1 RTSVMDLVE
10 MYIDGG
16 IFMHP
21 ILVLLVLGVAL
32 SLWKLFTLISASVNT
47 RKFLIKIKSALQEG
61 GVQQGIDVCANTR
74 GPVAAIF
81 HAGLIRSKRGIE
93 QVEKS
98 IMNAGTVEMAFLERG
113 LIWLSTITAI
123 APMLGFTGTVYGMID
138 AFDSIEKANDISP
151 SIVAGG
157 IAQALLTTLFGLVV
171 AMIIQSFNNFFIS
184 RIDKLI
190 IDMEESSVDLVDSL
204 IEMES
209 ASV

>member
-1 RTSVMDLVE
+1 MLE
-10 MYIDGG
+10 LFHKGGGFMY
-16 IFMHP
+16 P
-21 ILVLLVLGVAL
+21 ILILLIVGIAI
-32 SLWKLFTLISASVNT
+32 SLWKLFTLLRSSVNT

-61 GVQQGIDVCANTR
+61 GVQEALDVSANTR

-123 APMLGFTGTVYGMID
+123 APMLGFTGTVYGMVK
-138 AFDSIEKANDISP
+138 AFEAIESANDISP
-151 SIVAGG
+151 SLVAGG
-157 IAQALLTTLFGLVV
+157 ISIALLTTLFGLIV
-171 AMIIQSFNNFFIS
+171 AMIIQVFNNFFVS
-184 RIDKLI
+184 QIDKLI

-204 IEMES
+204 IEMS
-209 ASV
+209 AATA